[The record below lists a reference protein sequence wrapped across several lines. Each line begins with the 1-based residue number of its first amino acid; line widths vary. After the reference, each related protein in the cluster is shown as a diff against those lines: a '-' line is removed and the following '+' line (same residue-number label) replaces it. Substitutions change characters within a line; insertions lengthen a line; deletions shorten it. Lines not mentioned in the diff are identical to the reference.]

1 MGFLIHPVPNE
12 KIDGLEHQNMGNL
25 GNAVRCEV
33 CFRIPC
39 NRNLTV
45 TEIVVP
51 VSAPVMLRGPFA
63 VIVSNSK

>member
-1 MGFLIHPVPNE
+1 
-12 KIDGLEHQNMGNL
+12 MGNL
-25 GNAVRCEV
+25 GNAVRCEI